1 MQKESIVATKVF
13 FEDINMGA
21 GYGFDRTASRN
32 VPNLL
37 KRQQGQIAGRGKGA
51 DTKAVDAPFKGA

>member
-1 MQKESIVATKVF
+1 MATKVF